1 MTNDPVSVV
10 CLCQVPIDRTKGPTL
25 TSGATTVTLSTAMAL
40 RFKDLMEDELHT
52 NTRTLHFLCFKI
64 EQNNLSTLGS
74 GDLFPYQ
81 NDDC

>member
-1 MTNDPVSVV
+1 MTNDLVFVV
-10 CLCQVPIDRTKGPTL
+10 CSCQVPLDRMKGPTL
-25 TSGATTVTLSTAMAL
+25 TSGAITVTLSTAMAL
-40 RFKDLMEDELHT
+40 RFKNLMEDELHT
-52 NTRTLHFLCFKI
+52 NTKTLQFLCYKI